1 MSKTLKMTVSFPL
14 TMVFNEDQLKQ
25 LRESREEA
33 REVVA
38 AGFRLGRGLE
48 RGRKVT
54 GSEKAMCEMFAS
66 DLTDEQLLE
75 RICRAGIRQFLTQ
88 EFANDLKGDG
98 TKVRLGSVKVAY
110 EERERG

>member
-1 MSKTLKMTVSFPL
+1 MSKTLRCTVSFPL
-14 TMVFNEDQLKQ
+14 TLVFNEDQLKQ

-38 AGFRLGRGLE
+38 AGFRMGH
-48 RGRKVT
+48 GRKVT

-88 EFANDLKGDG
+88 DFAKDLRGDG
-98 TKVRLGSVKVAY
+98 TNVRLGSVKVAY
-110 EERERG
+110 EERKRG